1 MMKMFFA
8 QTLYIDPSTVSV
20 LLVSIGSMA
29 IAVGTT
35 VVIFYRRAKK
45 KVAKVLHIDENAGKE
60 VEDELV
66 ILDEDE
72 SQN

>member
-1 MMKMFFA
+1 MLNAFVN
-8 QTLYIDPSTVSV
+8 TLYIDPSTVSV
-20 LLVSIGSMA
+20 VAVSIGSIA

-35 VVIFYRRAKK
+35 VVIWYRRAKK
-45 KVAKVLHIDENAGKE
+45 KVAKALHIDENAGKE

-72 SQN
+72 TKN

>member
-1 MMKMFFA
+1 MIEAGMHALYLDPAVVSGFA
-8 QTLYIDPSTVSV
+8 VF
-20 LLVSIGSMA
+20 IGSIA
-29 IAVGTT
+29 IAIGTT

-45 KVAKVLHIDENAGKE
+45 KVAEVLHIDENAGKE

>member
-1 MMKMFFA
+1 MLHSFA

-72 SQN
+72 PQN

>member
-1 MMKMFFA
+1 MKMFFA

>member
-1 MMKMFFA
+1 MLFT